1 MLERKIKNFDRLQA
15 TGNESKP
22 FNIKKAIDYVA
33 KAWDSVSSITITK
46 CWEKTGI
53 ICFKDNES
61 FNNTVVND
69 VASQQE
75 AVQNLIDRLSIDS
88 ALSAT
93 EYISI
98 DEKVINN
105 DMVTD
110 EEIVS
115 LFSPTEEEDD
125 NESNS
130 PCLPAVLTKDAITA
144 FETAF
149 NFLQQGSMEIDYNEL
164 KVFRSLKR
172 KVELHSVTSKKQSR
186 IDSFSTD

>member
-1 MLERKIKNFDRLQA
+1 ML
-15 TGNESKP
+15 G
-22 FNIKKAIDYVA
+22 
-33 KAWDSVSSITITK
+33 
-46 CWEKTGI
+46 KTGI

-98 DEKVINN
+98 DEK

-172 KVELHSVTSKKQSR
+172 KVCKINTNIQEE
-186 IDSFSTD
+186 